1 MSTTTEFLTTKNETT
16 ATKSNGYEPTTQTSK
31 LSKCFVDDLV
41 IVKVAR
47 FMLYSVIL
55 LTSFEANSMT
65 VFLAWNKKPMG

>member
-16 ATKSNGYEPTTQTSK
+16 ATKSNDYEPTTQTSK

-55 LTSFEANSMT
+55 LTSFVANSMT
-65 VFLAWNKKPMG
+65 VFLVWNKKPMG